1 MRRGVAG
8 RLGER
13 VERVVGGH
21 PRRAHAQLGAELVR
35 LDEVVLEHRGG
46 LPGGGV
52 EERVGGDERVAVA
65 IAADP
70 TADVQER
77 RDGQRRAAVGEQILE
92 IAHQARQLGE
102 ERAPMVVEA
111 VVDLVDHRDPL
122 RAQQPRAPHRENGAA
137 QRLIGARRVRRR
149 EGRVIPFGE
158 ERGDLA
164 LAVEDALALHLGR
177 VGGEHRGDMRRAQHR
192 RHRVVV
198 DAGAMQAAE
207 RRFDAAVRVA
217 GARQQVGARQ
227 ALHVLILGDVRKLG
241 KERRRMHRK
250 QAVVV
255 AEAGEHHLEVTAR
268 LDLLLATEAHR
279 RAPDRFDFPQRV
291 VAGLLRDRLAEETA
305 EKADVG
311 AQAIRNSCSSTTA
324 SRVREPCPS
333 SRRAPPTPLL
343 MGIDQQRW

>member
-13 VERVVGGH
+13 VERGVGRH
-21 PRRAHAQLGAELVR
+21 PRRAHAELGAELVR

-46 LPGGGV
+46 LPSGGV

-77 RDGQRRAAVGEQILE
+77 RDGERRAAVGEKILE
-92 IAHQARQLGE
+92 NAHQARQLGE

-122 RAQQPRAPHRENGAA
+122 RAQEPRAPHRQNGAA
-137 QRLIGARRVRRR
+137 QRLLGARRVRRR

-198 DAGAMQAAE
+198 DAGAMQPPE
-207 RRFDAAVRVA
+207 RRLEAAVRIASA
-217 GARQQVGARQ
+217 GQEVGARQ

-241 KERRRMHRK
+241 KERRRVHRK

-268 LDLLLATEAHR
+268 LHLLLATEAHS

-291 VAGLLRDRLAEETA
+291 VSGLLRDRLAEEAA
-305 EKADVG
+305 EKTDVG
-311 AQAIRNSCSSTTA
+311 AQAVR
-324 SRVREPCPS
+324 SRVLVHEGLA
-333 SRRAPPTPLL
+333 RARTMPALEAVPPTPLL
-343 MGIDQQRW
+343 MGVDQPPW